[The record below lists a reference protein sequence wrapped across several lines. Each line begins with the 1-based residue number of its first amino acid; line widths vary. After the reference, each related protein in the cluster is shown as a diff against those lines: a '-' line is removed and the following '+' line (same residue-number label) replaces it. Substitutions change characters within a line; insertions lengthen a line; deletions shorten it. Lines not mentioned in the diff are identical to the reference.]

1 MSGWAGEGYDEAIVP
16 LDYRQLNG
24 EINPISTTH
33 IREQLTGTS
42 QAKVQL
48 SIFMDCCGVQSLLD
62 PCGTAKSWPNHH
74 IKGAKTKGIWPLAN
88 VSDKVMR
95 AEYKTSIMRNA
106 HLYDRYARP
115 RYIPG
120 EEVNNTQDLRDFSLQ
135 VTGSI
140 DNTQMSGFQF
150 SAAEWSAL
158 AIEVC
163 LPSIGIRG
171 YDHNGIN
178 KSQRSSTATVPQIPV
193 LHGVFTYSL
202 IHAMQHCVHNSLK
215 QNNQKKVTYL
225 QLMTEVSDRFSMLK
239 KNTLNALD
247 QLPAMTVYSQAASDA
262 EKEFVFWPDTG
273 VLPRRRYNSITPDK
287 VKASPIPYIPDDRQ
301 WMNAHICQNI
311 IIYWESKRRTV
322 SSIASPI
329 INNSQIRTPPH
340 PHENASHWRSP
351 KVAPTANKRFL
362 DNELEQGDGTFDSGV
377 FSIKKSR
384 GLCQLEG

>member
-1 MSGWAGEGYDEAIVP
+1 
-16 LDYRQLNG
+16 
-24 EINPISTTH
+24 
-33 IREQLTGTS
+33 
-42 QAKVQL
+42 
-48 SIFMDCCGVQSLLD
+48 
-62 PCGTAKSWPNHH
+62 
-74 IKGAKTKGIWPLAN
+74 
-88 VSDKVMR
+88 
-95 AEYKTSIMRNA
+95 
-106 HLYDRYARP
+106 
-115 RYIPG
+115 
-120 EEVNNTQDLRDFSLQ
+120 
-135 VTGSI
+135 
-140 DNTQMSGFQF
+140 
-150 SAAEWSAL
+150 
-158 AIEVC
+158 
-163 LPSIGIRG
+163 
-171 YDHNGIN
+171 
-178 KSQRSSTATVPQIPV
+178 
-193 LHGVFTYSL
+193 
-202 IHAMQHCVHNSLK
+202 
-215 QNNQKKVTYL
+215 
-225 QLMTEVSDRFSMLK
+225 
-239 KNTLNALD
+239 
-247 QLPAMTVYSQAASDA
+247 MTVYSQAASDA